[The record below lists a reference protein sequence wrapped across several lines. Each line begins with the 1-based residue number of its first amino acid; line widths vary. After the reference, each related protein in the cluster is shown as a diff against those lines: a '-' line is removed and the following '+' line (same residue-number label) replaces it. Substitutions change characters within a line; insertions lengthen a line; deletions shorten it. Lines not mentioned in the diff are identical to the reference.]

1 MAYPDKNKWKAGGLS
16 LGWTAVPTVLFF
28 IQNEKKLTS
37 VAFNTLLNLI
47 VHWWSL
53 QEWPHPSM
61 ESLAIRMGVSVRT
74 VQRAINDLEKANL
87 LDKKPTSKS
96 DRRYG
101 GRNIYD
107 LTKLVDYLDTMGPS
121 VAEQVKKP
129 RHKKPVYTVRKTTA

>member
-1 MAYPDKNKWKAGGLS
+1 
-16 LGWTAVPTVLFF
+16 
-28 IQNEKKLTS
+28 
-37 VAFNTLLNLI
+37 
-47 VHWWSL
+47 
-53 QEWPHPSM
+53 M

-96 DRRYG
+96 DRRYV

-129 RHKKPVYTVRKTTA
+129 RHKKP